1 MGDFS
6 YEGYAVPGISA
17 TSVFPRLGAEAL
29 APDQIVGT
37 YDDAPLPELPPALH
51 AARDAH
57 LAALVERAERDG
69 KTCDNNLSYSLA
81 RVDVTRPE
89 VNGRRIV
96 VYKLKFRPTD
106 YFHFQFP
113 NNALDADIEVNG
125 ARTKARAALGLTA
138 ERLSL
143 EELHPAP
150 CHFKVGTGTVLVCAP
165 ESAGAPE
172 RVVVAIRSKRQL
184 MVGRTEGPKYH
195 LSAAEGMLRPADGPG
210 GAPSP
215 FRTAERSLHEELGL
229 RPGDYDPAA
238 LRCLG
243 LYLDT
248 SRAQPFFL
256 MFARIPLAFPEVV
269 KRWQVAPHK
278 HETLKLVGPRWDGRA
293 AHRLL
298 IGSFDEDGDSYDVAS
313 NHAQLGFLM
322 AAAHEDE
329 LRRARGEPRF
339 VFGAQD
345 G

>member
-1 MGDFS
+1 MADFS
-6 YEGYAVPGISA
+6 YGGYAVPGISEGSA
-17 TSVFPRLGAEAL
+17 FPRLGAEAL
-29 APDQIVGT
+29 APEQLVGT
-37 YDDAPLPELPPALH
+37 YDGAPLPELP
-51 AARDAH
+51 
-57 LAALVERAERDG
+57 AALRAAGDAYLADLVRRAEAEG

-89 VNGRRIV
+89 VNGRRV
-96 VYKLKFRPTD
+96 VVFKLKFRPTD

-113 NNALDADIEVNG
+113 NNALDVPIEVGG
-125 ARTKARAALGLTA
+125 ARTTARAALGLA
-138 ERLSL
+138 PERQSL
-143 EELHPAP
+143 EELDPAP

-165 ESAGAPE
+165 ERAGAPE
-172 RVVVAIRSKRQL
+172 RVVVSVRSRRQL
-184 MVGRTEGPKYH
+184 MVGGKEGPKYH

-215 FRTAERSLHEELGL
+215 FRTAERSLYEELGL
-229 RPGDYDPAA
+229 RAGTDFDPAA

-248 SRAQPFFL
+248 ARAQPFFL
-256 MFARIPLAFPEVV
+256 MFARVPLSFPEVRA
-269 KRWQVAPHK
+269 RWQVAPHR
-278 HETLKLVGPRWDGRA
+278 HENVKLVGPEWEQLT

-298 IGSFDEDGDSYDVAS
+298 VGSFDDDDGSTYDVAS

-329 LRRARGEPRF
+329 LRRARGARF
-339 VFGAQD
+339 VFG